1 MSYLPSD
8 APSLLLLAPEFLRD
22 ASAGPVERRESLV
35 LGVDGG
41 ATKTRAAVL
50 NFETGAVFVGRAGP
64 SNPHAV
70 GFEPASAAIEESV
83 AQAMCLAGIDPA
95 QLGAAVL
102 GIASAD
108 LQADRAQ
115 LLRGTPALQSVP
127 HRLVTNDVVI
137 AWAAGTLGL
146 PGIALIAGTG
156 SNCFGVDDDGAAW
169 RSGGWGHIVGDEGS
183 GYAIGLAALRAIA
196 SYRDGRG
203 PWTSLVSKCLSHF
216 ARDSVEECIRLAY
229 VTYGKAEVAALAG
242 LVQEAAEGGDVIAR
256 EIFNEAGRALANF
269 VVTTAERLTFRS
281 PFPVAM
287 VGGAFR
293 AGHWLVDPLRVVLAR
308 SVPAATL
315 VAPPISPL
323 GGALWLAARVAGM
336 NDLDQESLVEA
347 LDAAT
352 GAST

>member
-1 MSYLPSD
+1 
-8 APSLLLLAPEFLRD
+8 
-22 ASAGPVERRESLV
+22 
-35 LGVDGG
+35 
-41 ATKTRAAVL
+41 
-50 NFETGAVFVGRAGP
+50 
-64 SNPHAV
+64 
-70 GFEPASAAIEESV
+70 
-83 AQAMCLAGIDPA
+83 
-95 QLGAAVL
+95 
-102 GIASAD
+102 
-108 LQADRAQ
+108 
-115 LLRGTPALQSVP
+115 
-127 HRLVTNDVVI
+127 
-137 AWAAGTLGL
+137 
-146 PGIALIAGTG
+146 
-156 SNCFGVDDDGAAW
+156 
-169 RSGGWGHIVGDEGS
+169 
-183 GYAIGLAALRAIA
+183 
-196 SYRDGRG
+196 
-203 PWTSLVSKCLSHF
+203 
-216 ARDSVEECIRLAY
+216 
-229 VTYGKAEVAALAG
+229 